1 MLVLTFINKIKVFG
15 ERWEEAA
22 MRKLAILIGAAVLGL
37 GLGLGAG
44 DVSADDDDDD
54 DGYTLKAQ

>member
-1 MLVLTFINKIKVFG
+1 MFVLTIINKIKFFG

-37 GLGLGAG
+37 GLGAG
-44 DVSADDDDDD
+44 DVSADDDDDDD